1 MSKIIYRAPCEVV
14 GTLSAVVTLPT
25 GFDPA
30 SGEKLP
36 VILFLHGA
44 GERGDGSD
52 AELARVCVHGV
63 PKLFTRDPDHQGLR
77 AVTISPQCPTGMV
90 WTHIIPP
97 LMAWFRAAAEKFG
110 GDLSRAAVTGLSMGG
125 YGTWELLCTYP
136 DAFVAAAPICGGGSA
151 WRTSALRGK
160 RLRVFHG
167 LDDNVVPFEQSL
179 TMVRGARAAGAEVSF
194 TASDLVGHNSWV
206 RAYESTDLIRWLVGG
221 ADA

>member
-1 MSKIIYRAPCEVV
+1 MKVDSGKFSAPYVDFNYLVFTPEEK
-14 GTLSAVVTLPT
+14 
-25 GFDPA
+25 PA
-30 SGEKLP
+30 GKLP
-36 VILFLHGA
+36 MMIFLHGA
-44 GERGDGSD
+44 GERGDD
-52 AELARVCVHGV
+52 TELLYVHGL
-63 PKLFTRDPDHQGLR
+63 PKYIR
-77 AVTISPQCPTGMV
+77 AGAEYPAIVLAPQCPADRFWPNYAFQLKELIDKV
-90 WTHIIPP
+90 
-97 LMAWFRAAAEKFG
+97 AAEY
-110 GDLSRAAVTGLSMGG
+110 DADPDRISITGISMGG

-151 WRTSALRGK
+151 WRTSVLRGK

-194 TASDLVGHNSWV
+194 TAYDLVGHNSWD